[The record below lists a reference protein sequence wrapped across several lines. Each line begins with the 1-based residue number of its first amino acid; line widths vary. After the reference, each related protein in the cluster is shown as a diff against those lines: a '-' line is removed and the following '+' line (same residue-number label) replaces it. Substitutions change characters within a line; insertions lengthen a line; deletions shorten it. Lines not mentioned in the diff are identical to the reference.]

1 MITVVQIY
9 LYKKK
14 EHRIIMTG
22 VGEIVNHKIHIYLKL
37 LRPFTL
43 LAPLIV
49 SSSIMITSLVKS
61 DSTDLSF
68 ISLLWII
75 LSASFCFALL
85 NGASNSLNQATDWKE
100 DALSKPY
107 RPVPK
112 GIITPK
118 EAYKVSFSL
127 YSIALLISL
136 TVNILFSFFILL
148 IAFFSITY
156 SLPPRIKKFLFLNQ
170 LWVALTRG
178 FFGIIGSW
186 SVFGNPFEPLPLAIG
201 CVAALFLFGGTATKD
216 ILDAE
221 ADRTVG
227 TRTIVNVFGV
237 KTASYFSLIFMTGA
251 FSLISPLVYFRI
263 IDYTLLPLMLLS
275 ILSIFIGWLMFYQ
288 HKNTKCENTSAWTLM
303 YATYF
308 IFALSFAAITISFSA

>member
-1 MITVVQIY
+1 
-9 LYKKK
+9 
-14 EHRIIMTG
+14 MTG
-22 VGEIVNHKIHIYLKL
+22 VGEVVIHKIRVYLEL

-49 SSSIMITSLVKS
+49 SSSVMIASLVNS
-61 DSTDLSF
+61 GTTDLSF
-68 ISLLWII
+68 VSLFWAI
-75 LSASFCFALL
+75 LFASFCFALL
-85 NGASNSLNQATDWKE
+85 NGASNVLNQATDWKE

-107 RPVPK
+107 RPIPK

-118 EAYKVSFSL
+118 EAYKVSFFL
-127 YSIALLISL
+127 YAVALLFSL
-136 TVNILFSFFILL
+136 AVNILFSFFIFL

-156 SLPPRIKKFLFLNQ
+156 SLPPRMKKFLFLNQ
-170 LWVALTRG
+170 LWVALPRG
-178 FFGIIGSW
+178 FFGIVGSW

-201 CVAALFLFGGTATKD
+201 SVAALFLFGGTATKD

-227 TRTIVNVFGV
+227 TKTLVNVFGV
-237 KTASYFSLIFMTGA
+237 KTAAFFSLVFMTGA
-251 FSLISPLVYFRI
+251 FGLIIPLVYFHI
-263 IDYTLLPLMLLS
+263 IHYTLLPLAFLG
-275 ILSIFIGWLMFYQ
+275 ILSVLIGWLMFHK

-308 IFALSFAAITISFSA
+308 IFALSFAMITISFSA

>member
-1 MITVVQIY
+1 
-9 LYKKK
+9 
-14 EHRIIMTG
+14 MTS
-22 VGEIVNHKIHIYLKL
+22 VGEVVIHKIRVYLEL

-49 SSSIMITSLVKS
+49 SSSVMIASLVNS
-61 DSTDLSF
+61 GTTDLSF
-68 ISLLWII
+68 ISLLWTI

-85 NGASNSLNQATDWKE
+85 NGASNVLNQATDWKE

-107 RPVPK
+107 RPIPK

-118 EAYKVSFSL
+118 EAYKVSFFL
-127 YSIALLISL
+127 YTVALLLSFA
-136 TVNILFSFFILL
+136 VNILFSFFIFL

-156 SLPPRIKKFLFLNQ
+156 SLPPRMKKFLLLNQ
-170 LWVALTRG
+170 LWVALPRG
-178 FFGIIGSW
+178 FFGIVGSW

-227 TRTIVNVFGV
+227 TKTLVNVFGV
-237 KTASYFSLIFMTGA
+237 KTAAFFSLVFMTSA
-251 FSLISPLVYFRI
+251 FGLIIPLVYFHI
-263 IDYTLLPLMLLS
+263 IHDTLLPLAFLG
-275 ILSIFIGWLMFYQ
+275 ILSVLIGWLMFHK

-308 IFALSFAAITISFSA
+308 IFALSFAVITISFSA

>member
-1 MITVVQIY
+1 
-9 LYKKK
+9 
-14 EHRIIMTG
+14 MTG
-22 VGEIVNHKIHIYLKL
+22 VREVVFHKIRVYLEL

-49 SSSIMITSLVKS
+49 SSSVMIASLVNS
-61 DSTDLSF
+61 GTTNLSF
-68 ISLLWII
+68 VSLLWTI

-85 NGASNSLNQATDWKE
+85 NGASNVLNQATDWKE

-107 RPVPK
+107 RPIPK

-118 EAYKVSFSL
+118 EAYKVSFFL
-127 YSIALLISL
+127 YTVALLLSL
-136 TVNILFSFFILL
+136 TVNILFSFFIFL

-156 SLPPRIKKFLFLNQ
+156 SLPPRMKKFLFLNQ
-170 LWVALTRG
+170 LWVALPRG
-178 FFGIIGSW
+178 FFGIVGSW

-227 TRTIVNVFGV
+227 TKTLVNVFGV
-237 KTASYFSLIFMTGA
+237 KTAAFFSLVFMTGA
-251 FSLISPLVYFRI
+251 FGLIIPLVYFHI
-263 IDYTLLPLMLLS
+263 IHYTLFPLVFLG
-275 ILSIFIGWLMFYQ
+275 ILSVLIGWLMFHK

-308 IFALSFAAITISFSA
+308 IFALSFAVITISFSA

>member
-1 MITVVQIY
+1 
-9 LYKKK
+9 
-14 EHRIIMTG
+14 MTG
-22 VGEIVNHKIHIYLKL
+22 VGEVVIHKIRVYLEL

-49 SSSIMITSLVKS
+49 SSSVMIASLVNS
-61 DSTDLSF
+61 GTTGLSSVS
-68 ISLLWII
+68 ILWTI

-85 NGASNSLNQATDWKE
+85 NGASNVLNQATDWKE

-107 RPVPK
+107 RPIPK
-112 GIITPK
+112 GIITAK
-118 EAYKVSFSL
+118 EAYKVSFFL
-127 YSIALLISL
+127 YTVALLLSL
-136 TVNILFSFFILL
+136 VVNILFSFFVFL

-156 SLPPRIKKFLFLNQ
+156 SLPPRMKKFLFLNQ
-170 LWVALTRG
+170 LWVALPRG
-178 FFGIIGSW
+178 FFGIVGSW

-227 TRTIVNVFGV
+227 TKTLVNVFGV
-237 KTASYFSLIFMTGA
+237 KTAAFFSLVFMTGA
-251 FSLISPLVYFRI
+251 FGLIIPLVYFHI
-263 IDYTLLPLMLLS
+263 IHYTLLPLAFLG
-275 ILSIFIGWLMFYQ
+275 ILSVLIGWLMFHK

-308 IFALSFAAITISFSA
+308 IFALGFAVITISFSA

>member
-1 MITVVQIY
+1 
-9 LYKKK
+9 
-14 EHRIIMTG
+14 MTG
-22 VGEIVNHKIHIYLKL
+22 VGEVVIHKIRIYLEL

-49 SSSIMITSLVKS
+49 SSSVIIASLVNS
-61 DSTDLSF
+61 GTTNLSF
-68 ISLLWII
+68 ISLLWTI

-85 NGASNSLNQATDWKE
+85 NGASNVLNQATDWKE

-107 RPVPK
+107 RPIPK
-112 GIITPK
+112 GVITTK
-118 EAYKVSFSL
+118 EAYKVSFFL
-127 YSIALLISL
+127 YTAAFLFSL
-136 TVNILFSFFILL
+136 TVNILFSFFIFL

-156 SLPPRIKKFLFLNQ
+156 SIPPRMKKFLFLNQ
-170 LWVALTRG
+170 LWVALSRG
-178 FFGIIGSW
+178 FFGIVGSW
-186 SVFGNPFEPLPLAIG
+186 SVFGNPFEPLPLAMG

-227 TRTIVNVFGV
+227 TKTLVNVFGV
-237 KTASYFSLIFMTGA
+237 KTAAFFSLVFMTGA
-251 FSLISPLVYFRI
+251 FGLIIPLVYFHI
-263 IDYTLLPLMLLS
+263 IHYILLLPVVLLD
-275 ILSIFIGWLMFYQ
+275 ILSVLIGWLMFHE

-308 IFALSFAAITISFSA
+308 IFALSFTVITISFSA

>member
-1 MITVVQIY
+1 
-9 LYKKK
+9 
-14 EHRIIMTG
+14 MTG
-22 VGEIVNHKIHIYLKL
+22 AGEVLMHKIRVYLEL

-49 SSSIMITSLVKS
+49 SSSVMIASLVNS
-61 DSTDLSF
+61 GTTDLSF
-68 ISLLWII
+68 VSLLWTI

-85 NGASNSLNQATDWKE
+85 NGASNVLNQATDWKE
-100 DALSKPY
+100 DTLSKPY
-107 RPVPK
+107 RPIPK
-112 GIITPK
+112 GIITPN
-118 EAYKVSFSL
+118 EAYTVSFFLYTVAFLLSL
-127 YSIALLISL
+127 A
-136 TVNILFSFFILL
+136 VNILFSFFIFL

-156 SLPPRIKKFLFLNQ
+156 SLPPRMKKFLFLNQ
-170 LWVALTRG
+170 LWVALPRG
-178 FFGIIGSW
+178 FFGIVGSW

-227 TRTIVNVFGV
+227 TKTLVNVFGV
-237 KTASYFSLIFMTGA
+237 KTATFFSLVFMTGA
-251 FSLISPLVYFRI
+251 FVLIIPLVYFHI
-263 IDYTLLPLMLLS
+263 IHYTLLPLVFLG
-275 ILSIFIGWLMFYQ
+275 ILSVLIGWLMFHK

-308 IFALSFAAITISFSA
+308 IFALSFAVITISFSA

>member
-1 MITVVQIY
+1 
-9 LYKKK
+9 
-14 EHRIIMTG
+14 MTG
-22 VGEIVNHKIHIYLKL
+22 VGEVVIHKIRVYLEL

-49 SSSIMITSLVKS
+49 SSSVMIASLVNS
-61 DSTDLSF
+61 GTTDLSF
-68 ISLLWII
+68 VSLLWTI

-85 NGASNSLNQATDWKE
+85 NGASNVLNQATDWKE

-107 RPVPK
+107 RPIPK

-118 EAYKVSFSL
+118 EAYKVSFFL
-127 YSIALLISL
+127 YTVALLLSL
-136 TVNILFSFFILL
+136 AVNILFSFFIFL

-156 SLPPRIKKFLFLNQ
+156 SLPPRMKKFLFLNQ
-170 LWVALTRG
+170 LWVALPRG
-178 FFGIIGSW
+178 FFGIVGSW

-227 TRTIVNVFGV
+227 TKTLVNVFGV
-237 KTASYFSLIFMTGA
+237 KTATFFSLVFMTGA
-251 FSLISPLVYFRI
+251 FGLIIPLVYFHI
-263 IDYTLLPLMLLS
+263 IHYTLLPLVFLG
-275 ILSIFIGWLMFYQ
+275 ILSVLIGWLMFHK

-308 IFALSFAAITISFSA
+308 IFALSFAVITISFSA

>member
-1 MITVVQIY
+1 
-9 LYKKK
+9 
-14 EHRIIMTG
+14 MTS
-22 VGEIVNHKIHIYLKL
+22 VGEVVIHKIRVYLEL

-49 SSSIMITSLVKS
+49 SSSVMIASLVNS
-61 DSTDLSF
+61 GTTDLSF
-68 ISLLWII
+68 VSLLWTI

-85 NGASNSLNQATDWKE
+85 NGASNVLNQATDWKE

-107 RPVPK
+107 RPIPK

-118 EAYKVSFSL
+118 EAYKVSFFL
-127 YSIALLISL
+127 YTVALLLSL
-136 TVNILFSFFILL
+136 AVNILFSFFIFL

-156 SLPPRIKKFLFLNQ
+156 SLPPRMKKFLFLNQ
-170 LWVALTRG
+170 LWVALPRG
-178 FFGIIGSW
+178 FFGIVGSW

-227 TRTIVNVFGV
+227 TKTLVNVFGV
-237 KTASYFSLIFMTGA
+237 KTAAFFSLVFMTGA
-251 FSLISPLVYFRI
+251 FGLIVPLVYFHI
-263 IDYTLLPLMLLS
+263 IHYTLLPLVFLG
-275 ILSIFIGWLMFYQ
+275 ILSVLIGGLMFHK

-308 IFALSFAAITISFSA
+308 IFALSFAVITISFSA

>member
-1 MITVVQIY
+1 
-9 LYKKK
+9 
-14 EHRIIMTG
+14 MTG
-22 VGEIVNHKIHIYLKL
+22 VGEVVIHKIRVYLEL

-49 SSSIMITSLVKS
+49 SSSVMIASLVNS
-61 DSTDLSF
+61 GTTDLSF
-68 ISLLWII
+68 VSLLWTI

-85 NGASNSLNQATDWKE
+85 NGASNVLNQATDWKE

-107 RPVPK
+107 RPIPK

-118 EAYKVSFSL
+118 EAYKVSFFL
-127 YSIALLISL
+127 YTVALLLSL
-136 TVNILFSFFILL
+136 AVNILFSFFIFL
-148 IAFFSITY
+148 ITFFSITY
-156 SLPPRIKKFLFLNQ
+156 SLPPRMKKFLLLNQ
-170 LWVALTRG
+170 LWVALPRG
-178 FFGIIGSW
+178 FFGIVGSW

-227 TRTIVNVFGV
+227 TKTLVNVFGV
-237 KTASYFSLIFMTGA
+237 KTAAFFSLVFMTSA
-251 FSLISPLVYFRI
+251 FGLIIPLVYFHI
-263 IDYTLLPLMLLS
+263 IHDTLLPLAFLG
-275 ILSIFIGWLMFYQ
+275 ILSVLIGWLMFHK

-308 IFALSFAAITISFSA
+308 IFALSFAVITISFSA

>member
-1 MITVVQIY
+1 
-9 LYKKK
+9 
-14 EHRIIMTG
+14 MTG
-22 VGEIVNHKIHIYLKL
+22 VVEVVIHKIRIYLEL

-49 SSSIMITSLVKS
+49 SSSVMIASLVNS
-61 DSTDLSF
+61 GTIDLSF
-68 ISLLWII
+68 VSLLWTI

-85 NGASNSLNQATDWKE
+85 NGASNVLNQATDWKE

-107 RPVPK
+107 RPIPK
-112 GIITPK
+112 GIITTK
-118 EAYKVSFSL
+118 EAYKVSFFL
-127 YSIALLISL
+127 YTVALLLSL
-136 TVNILFSFFILL
+136 AVNILFSFFIFL

-156 SLPPRIKKFLFLNQ
+156 SLPPRMKKFLFLNQ
-170 LWVALTRG
+170 LWVALPRG
-178 FFGIIGSW
+178 FFGIVGSW

-227 TRTIVNVFGV
+227 TKTLVNVFGV
-237 KTASYFSLIFMTGA
+237 KTAAFFSLVFMTGA
-251 FSLISPLVYFRI
+251 FGLIIPLVYFHI
-263 IDYTLLPLMLLS
+263 IHYTLLPLVFLS
-275 ILSIFIGWLMFYQ
+275 ILSVLIGWLMFHK

-308 IFALSFAAITISFSA
+308 NFALGFEVITISYSA